1 VRELFWPKTKTNGFP
16 NKFIIGEYALKFKYL
31 IIIFSIIIILIVL
44 ITALLPLLINGNEQ
58 QSAVNFKFISLP
70 LLIFMF
76 LLLAGM
82 GIYFLLNYRL
92 LSLLER
98 EDWPALAY
106 YLEQQIIVKG
116 RYDNRKVQLLASSYM
131 VISDYNAVAKLESK
145 ALLAKPS
152 VIDKNV
158 LIFGAAK
165 VLSGNHKEA
174 ALFFKTRLEK
184 CAAKDKEW
192 VRWFLG
198 FSYLLGGAFALAEPE
213 FTSLAVFSEDAL
225 IAGLSAYFL
234 NSSLAK
240 QSLKPD
246 ECRATAENG
255 RARVIKVLKN
265 AVNWKK
271 EADKTGTEIHIA
283 IIRKYIDEAGKW
295 LYQL

>member
-1 VRELFWPKTKTNGFP
+1 VRELFWPKAKTNGFP
-16 NKFIIGEYALKFKYL
+16 NKSIIGEYALKFKYL
-31 IIIFSIIIILIVL
+31 IIVFSIIIVLIILITV
-44 ITALLPLLINGNEQ
+44 LLPLFINGQ

-82 GIYFLLNYRL
+82 GIYFFLNYRL

-116 RYDNRKVQLLASSYM
+116 RYNNRKVQLLASSYM
-131 VISDYNAVAKLESK
+131 VISDYNSAQKLESK
-145 ALLAKPS
+145 ALLAKPA
-152 VIDKNV
+152 VVDKNV

-165 VLSGNHKEA
+165 VLGGNHKEA
-174 ALFFKTRLEK
+174 AAFFKSHLDK
-184 CAAKDKEW
+184 CAAKDKQW
-192 VRWFLG
+192 VRWYLG
-198 FSYLLGGAFALAEPE
+198 FSYLLGGAFNMAEPE
-213 FTSLAVFSEDAL
+213 FTSLAVFSEDA
-225 IAGLSAYFL
+225 IITGLSAYFL
-234 NSSLAK
+234 SSSLAK

-246 ECRATAENG
+246 ECRAAAENG
-255 RARVIKVLKN
+255 RTRVVLVLKN
-265 AVNWKK
+265 AENWKK

-295 LYQL
+295 LYA